1 MSNETFTMQNLEAL
15 LEPIRHSPRL
25 LEAVELL
32 NRQVQNEQQRRQ
44 RFYQE
49 MTEEQKV
56 EFIDGDVV
64 LHSPARNRHL
74 DATGFLVRLL
84 STFVDIHKLGTVRS
98 EKCLC
103 VFPRNDYEPDIV
115 FFGPE
120 KAATLKPD
128 TLKFPVPDF
137 IVEVLSDS
145 TEARARGVKLEDYAA
160 NGVRE
165 YWIIDSEHG
174 AVEQRLLRDGD
185 YELLMKSSSGTLK
198 SQVIEGFAIPV
209 EAVFDEAAN
218 LETLKSLLS

>member
-1 MSNETFTMQNLEAL
+1 MQNLEAL

-32 NRQVQNEQQRRQ
+32 NRQVENEQQRRQ

-49 MTEEQKV
+49 MTDEQKV
-56 EFIDGDVV
+56 EFIDGEVV

-74 DATGFLVRLL
+74 DATLLL
-84 STFVDIHKLGTVRS
+84 STLLSSYVRTHKLGTVKS

-120 KAATLKPD
+120 KAVALRPD
-128 TLKFPVPDF
+128 TLKFPIPDF
-137 IVEVLSDS
+137 IVEVLSES
-145 TEARARGVKLEDYAA
+145 TESRDRGVKLEDYAA

-165 YWIIDSEHG
+165 YWIIDSEH
-174 AVEQRLLRDGD
+174 ASVEQRLLRDTD
-185 YELLMKSSSGTLK
+185 YELVMKSSTGTLK
-198 SQVIEGFAIPV
+198 SQVVAGFAIPV

-218 LETLKSLLS
+218 LAALRTLLS